1 MFVRIEKGRIMQSPG
16 SASNSENS
24 QQATSLSLL
33 LSARAQDPQ
42 AWERLVRIYTPLVAY
57 WCRQAGLD
65 GADTQ
70 DLTQEAFTAVVRGL
84 PTFERDGQGQSFR
97 GWLRTIVRHRL
108 IDRFRAAEQRPLA
121 TGGTEH
127 HRQLAQVHDPLSLD
141 RATDEPLET
150 GLVFRA
156 AVDIIRGEFEALTA
170 EAFWLTTV
178 DSHSPADVATQ
189 LGITT
194 NAVYKAKSRVLRRL
208 REVLE
213 GLE

>member
-1 MFVRIEKGRIMQSPG
+1 MNEHDRAG
-16 SASNSENS
+16 SFDHS

-33 LSARAQDPQ
+33 LGARAQDAQ
-42 AWERLVRIYTPLVAY
+42 AWERLVRIYTPLVEY
-57 WCRQAGLD
+57 WCRQAGLNP
-65 GADTQ
+65 ADMQ
-70 DLTQEAFTAVVRGL
+70 DVTQETFTAVVRGL
-84 PTFERDGQGQSFR
+84 PTFERDGHGQSFR

-108 IDRFRAAEQRPLA
+108 IDRYRAAEQRPA
-121 TGGTEH
+121 AEGGTEH
-127 HRQLAQVHDPLSLD
+127 HRQLAQVYDPASLAVD
-141 RATDEPLET
+141 TDEPLET

-156 AVDIIRGEFEALTA
+156 AVDIIRGEFEAVTA

-178 DSHSPADVATQ
+178 ESQSPADVAAR